1 MNFVII
7 GNGVTGITAAITIR
21 KISAEHQ
28 ITVISSETEH
38 FYSRTALMYLY
49 MGHMEYQHIKPYE
62 DWFWRENNITLVQ
75 AHVEKVNFAH
85 QEVILTAGTSLPY
98 DKLLIAT
105 GSVPNKPNV
114 PGQDLPGVQ
123 GFYNLTDLK
132 QLEENSRK
140 IKRGIIVGGGLIGI
154 ELAEMLHARCIPVT
168 FLVRESYYWGNV
180 LPPEE
185 ASIITNH
192 ILEHGIDLRLRTA
205 LKEIKVEADGRVQ
218 GVITNQDEQ
227 IPGEWVGLAIGVSP
241 NIAFLRDTGLEM
253 KRGIIV
259 DKYLQT
265 NIPHVYAAGDCAEL
279 KIKEEEKSYV
289 EQLWYTGRMQGE
301 TVASTMCNKLTE
313 YQRGIWFNSAKFFDI
328 EYQTYGKVLAV
339 LTAGEE
345 TLFWQHPQGKK
356 SLRINYEIE
365 TGRVLGFNLL
375 GIRYR
380 HEICARWIKEERPIT
395 YVLQHLKEANFD
407 PEFYRRYEKEISNYF
422 KSKLPAQYQ
431 ISGI

>member
-1 MNFVII
+1 MHFIII
-7 GNGVTGITAAITIR
+7 GNGVTGITAAVTIR

-28 ITVISSETEH
+28 ITVISSESEH
-38 FYSRTALMYLY
+38 FYSRTALMYVY
-49 MGHMEYQHIKPYE
+49 MGHMEYRHIKPYE
-62 DWFWRENNITLVQ
+62 DWFWRENNISLVHAYVQ
-75 AHVEKVNFAH
+75 KVNFAE
-85 QEVILTAGTSLPY
+85 QEVILATGTSLHY

-123 GFYNLTDLK
+123 GFYNLNDLK
-132 QLEENSRK
+132 QLEDNSRN

-168 FLVRESYYWGNV
+168 FLVRENNYWGNV

-185 ASIITNH
+185 ATIIQNH
-192 ILEHGIDLRLRTA
+192 ILEHGIDLRLGTA
-205 LKEIKVEADGRVQ
+205 LREITAGPNERVQ
-218 GVITNQDEQ
+218 GVITTKDEY

-241 NIAFLRDTGLEM
+241 NIAFLRHTDLEI
-253 KRGIIV
+253 KRGV
-259 DKYLQT
+259 VVNQFLQT
-265 NIPHVYAAGDCAEL
+265 NIPNVYAAGDCAEL
-279 KIKEEEKSYV
+279 KSIEEEKYYV

-301 TVASTMCNKLTE
+301 TVAFNMCNQQVN

-328 EYQTYGKVLAV
+328 EYQTYGKVPPV
-339 LTAGEE
+339 LPAGEE
-345 TLFWQHPQGKK
+345 TLFWQHQKGKK
-356 SLRINYEIE
+356 SIRINYETE

-380 HEICARWIKEERPIT
+380 HEVCVRWIKEERPIT

-407 PEFYRRYEKEISNYF
+407 PEFYRRHEKEISTYF
-422 KSKLPAQYQ
+422 KSKLPASLQVN
-431 ISGI
+431 